1 MDSNEGV
8 TVMIFCVMSYI
19 IPNVNQTCW
28 KDGLDMSENL
38 TGDGH

>member
-8 TVMIFCVMSYI
+8 NDFFDVMSY
-19 IPNVNQTCW
+19 IPNVNQNCW